1 MLSVIKIAFPN
12 IIINNNQHR
21 HTVLLIR
28 RMMDNLQPIIEDLR
42 NLCSSKDTLEIL
54 RWELEIKQKLFNYS
68 KFYSESKL
76 FEKAHIDL
84 DSEQHYSSGNPPL
97 SQEEL
102 HKSHDEISK
111 LTTKLN
117 LKFEYNTSKIDFIN
131 YIETIIENEYNLIK
145 ALIYILKKQDVD
157 VSELISKSKQNN
169 CADIIKEVDKLQEI
183 VDIEPLYTEVDEFDL
198 PISCC
203 NVEATRTLIALNDS
217 DTIHEQDEIARMP
230 ESSREEFYKKKTI
243 QKIKNLIGLDDITI
257 DNFAKDFE
265 FKELTTIYI
274 HLKNPWRIHEP
285 RTKEA
290 RLDYY
295 RDNIQNI
302 PARDMFSNEFY
313 YKKKVLNSL
322 IFLEPDILISRDF
335 KYFAMYIVGLRELL
349 TYFDPSKADFMTQ
362 SYTDRLVDNLKLV
375 MYPLA
380 LRVYNFGWIA
390 KQIVD
395 IINNIMG
402 FKYII
407 FDCKG
412 ALDSYTCGRAIWPF
426 GFNYDKNSEEFRD
439 FRIIVFNTV
448 SDFDD
453 GIDFDYLSD
462 IQTQIEQGT
471 YVSKDYN

>member
-1 MLSVIKIAFPN
+1 MLSVIRIAFPN

-21 HTVLLIR
+21 HTVFLIR

-76 FEKAHIDL
+76 FEKAHKDL

-131 YIETIIENEYNLIK
+131 YVETIIENEYNLIK

-157 VSELISKSKQNN
+157 VSVLISKSKQNN
-169 CADIIKEVDKLQEI
+169 CADIIKEVDKLKKI

-257 DNFAKDFE
+257 DIFAKDFE

-274 HLKNPWRIHEP
+274 HLKKPRIFEP
-285 RTKEA
+285 ITKEA
-290 RLDYY
+290 RLEYY
-295 RDNIQNI
+295 LHNIQNKSEKDI
-302 PARDMFSNEFY
+302 YGEWY
-313 YKKKVLNSL
+313 YKKKELKSL

-335 KYFAMYIVGLRELL
+335 KYFGMYIVGLQDLFLKFYPNKE
-349 TYFDPSKADFMTQ
+349 DFMTM
-362 SYTDRLVDNLKLV
+362 SYTTELVEDLKLV

-412 ALDSYTCGRAIWPF
+412 GLDSYTCGRAIWPF

-453 GIDFDYLSD
+453 GIDFDYLSN